1 TIWVLILLTLEG
13 WKISAP
19 LLPSSGG
26 ALQPG
31 PIQPPQASY
40 AQGSTAVL
48 QCPLQSGNIQD
59 YNVFWFQQKPSKSP
73 AFILKHANNGKI
85 DQSSS
90 FGARFV
96 PIRDADTN
104 AYVLQI
110 QKVQTDESA
119 TYFCLAEGDYFQTA
133 VSGSGTRLIV
143 TGGQSAQV
151 PSSVII
157 LSDVSQKP
165 ESSDV
170 HALCLVE
177 DFYPGLIEIKWSAAG
192 KDITEGVTSGQVT
205 LNGDGTYTTSSILTV
220 SRDFFNSVNPIQCSV
235 SHESSGSKTERSL
248 QWCM

>member
-1 TIWVLILLTLEG
+1 FPAGLQWKVVLAILLQCIFL
-13 WKISAP
+13 SF
-19 LLPSSGG
+19 GG

-31 PIQPPQASY
+31 PIQPPQA
-40 AQGSTAVL
+40 
-48 QCPLQSGNIQD
+48 SGNIQD

-133 VSGSGTRLIV
+133 VSGSGTRSVAVSKL
-143 TGGQSAQV
+143 

>member
-1 TIWVLILLTLEG
+1 FLL
-13 WKISAP
+13 WKGKLSIQIS
-19 LLPSSGG
+19 
-26 ALQPG
+26 
-31 PIQPPQASY
+31 
-40 AQGSTAVL
+40 
-48 QCPLQSGNIQD
+48 CPLQSGNIQD

-133 VSGSGTRLIV
+133 VSGSGTRLI
-143 TGGQSAQV
+143 
-151 PSSVII
+151 
-157 LSDVSQKP
+157 KP

-235 SHESSGSKTERSL
+235 SHESSGSKTERKL
-248 QWCM
+248 PTEREGEVV